1 MCRYGLRIPSSDI
14 RKATRLLVTHDN
26 MRFLAKECP
35 GSCQSQHVCHQT
47 IAGSDPVVDRI
58 DTFAGK
64 YTPNVVESVMETVPR
79 YAVLKQE
86 CLAACSPWSCK
97 QQDEV
102 LAAKP
107 GLSVEKTDD
116 ELLRVIDKVHKNLGH
131 PPTQDLVR
139 IFKHAKASD
148 RAIQL
153 ALLPVAD

>member
-1 MCRYGLRIPSSDI
+1 MFAIRPS
-14 RKATRLLVTHDN
+14 LV
-26 MRFLAKECP
+26 
-35 GSCQSQHVCHQT
+35 
-47 IAGSDPVVDRI
+47 SDPVVDRI

-139 IFKHAKASD
+139 IFQACQGVRSCNSAGTSASRRLNRMCHCLPRVLD
-148 RAIQL
+148 HRCSIKLL
-153 ALLPVAD
+153 ALMSRISMDGAPT